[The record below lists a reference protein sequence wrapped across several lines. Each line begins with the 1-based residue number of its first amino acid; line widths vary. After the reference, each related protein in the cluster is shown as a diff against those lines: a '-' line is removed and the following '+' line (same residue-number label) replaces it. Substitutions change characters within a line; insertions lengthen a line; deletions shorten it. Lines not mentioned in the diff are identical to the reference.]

1 MAESKLLICNCN
13 GTMPL
18 DGKALGSAL
27 KRDAPYVHSE
37 LCRRHIAAF
46 EAAAKSG
53 EDLIVACT
61 QEAPLFSELHQEWK
75 AHGEI
80 QFVNIRETAGWS
92 SEANKAAPK
101 MAALLALASAPE
113 PEAVAAVSYQSA
125 GQVLI
130 IGQGEAA
137 LAWADRL
144 REKLDVSVLI
154 SSDAGRAEMPGER
167 AFPVFSGQKV
177 QIKGYLGAFEV
188 SWEQA
193 NPIDLEVCTR
203 CNACVEVCPENAI
216 GYDYQIDAAKCKSHR
231 QCVKACGDIRAID
244 FERKETVRSDRFD
257 LVLDLSAEPLIRVH
271 QLPQG
276 YFAPGA
282 DPLEQALAAGQ
293 LAQLVGE
300 FEKPRFVTYKEKIC
314 AHGRSK
320 ITGCTQCI
328 DVCSA
333 NAISSAGD
341 KVNVSPYLC
350 MGCGGCATVCP
361 SGAMTY
367 AYPRVADLG
376 LRIKTVLTAYRNAG
390 GSTPTLLFHNT
401 GDGRALLQQLGR
413 RAAQTGGLPAR
424 VIPLEMQHVAA
435 LGLDFM
441 LGSYVLG
448 AAQVVV
454 LATGSEAPEYL
465 AALKKQ
471 LGFAGEILSG
481 LGYGDGHF
489 SLIEAENVNTLAA
502 ALRTL
507 GTPQSAKPATFNLF
521 NDKRTTLE
529 FAFNH
534 LLANAPTP
542 VAEVVLSRGAPY
554 GKVDVNTQTC
564 TMCLACVGACPEG
577 ALLDGND
584 RPQLQFIERNCVQ
597 CGLCENTCPEKA
609 ISLRPRLLLDKQA
622 KCALVLNEA
631 QPFHCVRCAKP
642 FGTKSMIDNM
652 LAKLTTH
659 SMFANGLAL
668 RRLQMCADC
677 RVIDLMEEKDEASIH
692 DYTTGKGRG
701 EK

>member
-1 MAESKLLICNCN
+1 M
-13 GTMPL
+13 
-18 DGKALGSAL
+18 
-27 KRDAPYVHSE
+27 HSE

-53 EDLIVACT
+53 EDLVVACT
-61 QEAPLFSELHQEWK
+61 QEASLFTELHQQWE
-75 AHGEI
+75 AHGKL

-92 SEANKAAPK
+92 SEAGKATPK
-101 MAALLALASAPE
+101 IAALLSLATVAEPE
-113 PEAVAAVSYQSA
+113 PVAAVQYQSA

-137 LAWADRL
+137 LAWAERL
-144 REKLDVSVLI
+144 AEKLDVNVLI
-154 SSDAGRAEMPGER
+154 TSEAGRAELPAER
-167 AFPVFSGQKV
+167 RFPVFSGRDV
-177 QIKGYLGAFEV
+177 QIKGYLGAFDV

-203 CNACVEVCPENAI
+203 CNACVQACPEQAI
-216 GYDYQIDAAKCKSHR
+216 SYDYQIDAAKCKAHR
-231 QCVKACGDIRAID
+231 QCVTVCGDIRAID
-244 FERKETVRSDRFD
+244 FERAETARSEHFD
-257 LVLDLSAEPLIRVH
+257 LVLDLSAQPLMRLH

-282 DPLEQALAAGQ
+282 DPLDQALAAGQ

-333 NAISSAGD
+333 NAISSDGD
-341 KVNVSPYLC
+341 KVNVSPFLC

-361 SGAMTY
+361 SGAMSY

-390 GSTPTLLFHNT
+390 GSAPVLLFHNT
-401 GDGRALLQQLGR
+401 GDGRALIRQLGR

-424 VIPLEMQHVAA
+424 VIPLEIQHIAA
-435 LGLDFM
+435 FGMDLA
-441 LGSYVLG
+441 LGSYALG

-454 LATGSEAPEYL
+454 LSTGSEAPEYL
-465 AALKKQ
+465 AALKRQ
-471 LGFAGEILSG
+471 LAFAGEILSG
-481 LGYGDGHF
+481 LGYHDGGDGHF
-489 SLIEAENVNTLAA
+489 KLIEADDVTQLAG
-502 ALRTL
+502 ALRAL
-507 GTPQSAKPATFNLF
+507 GAPRGVKPATFNLF
-521 NDKRTTLE
+521 NEKRATLE

-534 LLANAPTP
+534 LLAHAPAP
-542 VAEVVLSRGAPY
+542 VAEVALSRGAPY
-554 GKVDVNTQTC
+554 GKVDVNTDTC
-564 TMCLACVGACPEG
+564 TLCLACVGACPEG
-577 ALLDGND
+577 ALQSGSD

-597 CGLCENTCPEKA
+597 CGLCENTCPENA

-622 KCALVLNEA
+622 KTAVVLNEA

-642 FGTKSMIDNM
+642 FGTQSMIDNM
-652 LAKLTTH
+652 LVKLTTH
-659 SMFANGLAL
+659 SMFASGPAL

-677 RVIDLMEEKDEASIH
+677 RVIDLMEEKDAASIH
-692 DYTTGKGRG
+692 HYTTGKGG
-701 EK
+701 DST